1 MSFGSLER
9 LRKTIGFRLTL
20 WYAAIFILSSLALFI
35 LAYFFLASSLR
46 QKDHELI
53 RSKLRDY
60 EAQYLT
66 GGLKAIRREI
76 KVDQE
81 AGKPNDFFIRLA
93 GPTNRTIFLNLPDR
107 WAGFDL
113 QPLEGGAGSRQ
124 TWTRLGTKDDEN
136 GLEIITARLADGAIL
151 QVGKNTES
159 REDLLENFRGI
170 FAGGILIIIALGLG
184 AGQFLTLRALRP
196 LRQLIHTVKTIADT
210 GQVQARMPV
219 IHTGDELDELSHLV
233 NRMLARIETLIT
245 GMKGTLDNV
254 AHDLRT
260 PLTRLRGMAE
270 MALQGN
276 GPADS
281 CREALADC
289 LEESERVLAMLNTLM
304 DISEAETGTMHLNL
318 EQVNLAEL
326 LESVIDLYRYVA
338 EDKQVTVEINCP
350 PDLSLIGDRQRLRQA
365 LANLLDNAIK
375 YTPECGRVAVEARG
389 HPEQVVI
396 RVKDRGPG
404 IAPEE
409 ISRIWDR
416 LYRGDQSR
424 SRRGLGLGLSLVKA
438 IITAHHGQVEV
449 ASEPNAGSVFTVY
462 LPKQLSISSL

>member
-1 MSFGSLER
+1 MSLGFLER
-9 LRKTIGFRLTL
+9 LRQTIGFRLTL

-53 RSKLRDY
+53 LSRLREV

-66 GGLKAIRREI
+66 GGLKSIRREI
-76 KVDQE
+76 KLAQD

-93 GPTNRTIFLNLPDR
+93 GPTNQTIFLNLPDR
-107 WAGFDL
+107 WGGFDL
-113 QPLEGGAGSRQ
+113 ETLENGAGSRRD
-124 TWTRLGTKDDEN
+124 WIRLSTKDDEN
-136 GLEIITARLADGAIL
+136 GLEIAAIHLANGAIL

-170 FAGGILIIIALGLG
+170 FLGGILVIIVLGFSV
-184 AGQFLTLRALRP
+184 GQFLTGRALRP
-196 LRQLIHTVKTIADT
+196 IRQLIFTVRTIAET
-210 GQVQARMPV
+210 GKVAARMPV
-219 IHTGDELDELSHLV
+219 IHTGDELAELAGLV
-233 NRMLARIETLIT
+233 NLMLARIETLIT
-245 GMKGTLDNV
+245 GMKETLDNV

-260 PLTRLRGMAE
+260 PMTRLRGMAE
-270 MALQGN
+270 MALTGEAP
-276 GPADS
+276 PAA

-304 DISEAETGTMHLNL
+304 DISEAETGTMTLSL
-318 EQVNLAEL
+318 GQVNLPEL
-326 LESVIDLYRYVA
+326 LTSVIDLYRYVA
-338 EDKQVTVEINCP
+338 EDKQIEVQAAYP
-350 PDLSLIGDRQRLRQA
+350 PELQLTGDRERLRQT

-375 YTPECGRVAVEARG
+375 YTPAGGQVVVEALDS
-389 HPEQVVI
+389 PAQVVI
-396 RVKDRGPG
+396 RVKDSGPG
-404 IAPEE
+404 IAPAE

-424 SRRGLGLGLSLVKA
+424 SQRGLGLGLSLVKA

-449 ASEPNAGSVFTVY
+449 ASQPNAGSVFTVY
-462 LPKQLSISSL
+462 LPKQLSITSL